1 MSNQSRGNKVQD
13 DLTRAVAANC
23 LPDDV
28 QQRAEKLLERLQQP
42 VRLALMGMPG
52 SGKSTLLNLLVGTN
66 VVPTGVRL
74 PTLQL
79 VYGPT
84 EQTMCTLP
92 DGTKQ
97 TLPHTDAAQ
106 IADLSPVFVEMQMP
120 LPALG
125 KISVLEVVAPADPAA
140 VHRASQWAAKRC
152 DIALWCTQGFGETE
166 QNIWAQMPDLI
177 KDHAFLM
184 VTKADFLKTNGLMD
198 ATIAAVRGAASDEF
212 NQILPI
218 STTEAVAARQPDG
231 SVNKDQMRSSGG
243 LALISAVLKHVE
255 LGRQNSVDMAE
266 VLLLQH
272 AELLESIKETA
283 EPPTKTESVAPI
295 DAAPQK
301 ASEPIVAQIETPAT
315 PVTAPEP
322 AVAAAPEQP
331 AAQNIVTLRP
341 ATREAYEHVL
351 EYIIDQSRAL
361 IDLAEKLGDAA
372 PSQIM
377 AKTVEHVQWLSD
389 YLNEHGDDA
398 DPALVRAR
406 DTAMDAADLV
416 QLMQMEKRDSAAVE
430 ALSLMIQIKHEL
442 QADLAA

>member
-13 DLTRAVAANC
+13 DLTRAVAAGC
-23 LPDDV
+23 LPDEV
-28 QQRAEKLLERLQQP
+28 QQRAEKLLERLRQP

-52 SGKSTLLNLLVGTN
+52 AGKSTLLNLLVGAN
-66 VVPTGVRL
+66 VVPTDVRL

-79 VYGPT
+79 VYGAT
-84 EQTMCTLP
+84 EQTICTLP

-97 TLPHTDAAQ
+97 TLPHTDTAQ

-125 KISVLEVVAPADPAA
+125 KISVLEVVAPADPEA

-152 DIALWCTQGFGETE
+152 DIALWCTQGFGEVE

-184 VTKADFLKTNGLMD
+184 ITKADFLKANGLMD
-198 ATIAAVRGAASDEF
+198 ATIAAVRGAATDEF

-218 STTEAVAARQPDG
+218 STVDAVAARQPDG

-272 AELLESIKETA
+272 ADLLESVQNIPESPA
-283 EPPTKTESVAPI
+283 ETESV

-301 ASEPIVAQIETPAT
+301 PAEPTVAQNETPAP
-315 PVTAPEP
+315 PVPAPEP
-322 AVAAAPEQP
+322 VAAAAPEQP

>member
-13 DLTRAVAANC
+13 DLTRAVAAGC
-23 LPDDV
+23 LPDEV
-28 QQRAEKLLERLQQP
+28 QQRAEKLLERLRQP

-52 SGKSTLLNLLVGTN
+52 AGKSTLLNLLVGAN
-66 VVPTGVRL
+66 VVPTDVRL

-79 VYGPT
+79 VYGAT
-84 EQTMCTLP
+84 EQTICTLP

-97 TLPHTDAAQ
+97 TLPHTDTAQ

-125 KISVLEVVAPADPAA
+125 KISVLEVVAPADPEA

-152 DIALWCTQGFGETE
+152 DIALWCTQGFGEVE

-184 VTKADFLKTNGLMD
+184 ITKADFLKANGLMD
-198 ATIAAVRGAASDEF
+198 ATIAAVRGAATDEF

-218 STTEAVAARQPDG
+218 STVDAVAARQPDG

-272 AELLESIKETA
+272 ADLLESVQNIPESPA
-283 EPPTKTESVAPI
+283 ETESV

-301 ASEPIVAQIETPAT
+301 PAEPTVAQNETPAP
-315 PVTAPEP
+315 PVPAPEP
-322 AVAAAPEQP
+322 AAAAAPEQP